1 MQIMQYPFHQCAY
14 AMQSEFTMSWKKF
27 KSLYTQSQKLL
38 LRLILTQKKSQA
50 HAELWV
56 NK

>member
-1 MQIMQYPFHQCAY
+1 MQIMQYLFHQCAY